1 MTEAA
6 QATRF
11 VFTSVIFLTAEQVK
25 ALQVGETVQLCGEAL
40 CVTCT
45 VASRGGAK
53 FLTYRVKG
61 KLRYCFIEDYPGAT
75 YSKGGE

>member
-25 ALQVGETVQLCGEAL
+25 ALQVGETVQLCGEAR

-53 FLTYRVKG
+53 FLTYRDQGQIK
-61 KLRYCFIEDYPGAT
+61 RFTIRDYPGKH
-75 YSKGGE
+75 YRK